1 MCRNIRTLYNYDP
14 PSTAADMEAAALQ
27 YVRKVSGYR
36 APSAANEAAFN
47 QAVAEVA
54 RATATLLNALQTT
67 APPRNRAAEIA
78 KARARN
84 AKRFASAGNA

>member
-1 MCRNIRTLYNYDP
+1 MCRNIRTLFNYDP
-14 PSTAADMEAAALQ
+14 PSGPADIEAAALQ

-36 APSAANEAAFN
+36 KPSAANEAAF
-47 QAVAEVA
+47 QRAIADIT
-54 RATATLLNALQTT
+54 RATASLLDSLETS

-84 AKRFASAGNA
+84 AKRFSRA